1 MSRRRPAGENGAV
14 AIVVALSATMLFAI
28 AAIAVDLGNAFAAR
42 RDLQT
47 QADLAATSA
56 AGLLPK
62 GDATNQ
68 ANIVAEVANYLNR
81 NKAGVNQSSVTST
94 QLTDTQLSN
103 GEVTFPTDNQVRV
116 VTPSSR
122 VDFGVARAIGISSK
136 TLDASATAEKR
147 ALVPPTDD
155 VLPMWLPSSCAYGA
169 VGGDTGPGPTTPAAN
184 PTYDPGNSN
193 VDSKFHITAISV
205 NTAPFGTT
213 TGSIDVTLT
222 NEDSAAIGTP
232 AAPKQGAIVF
242 TFGAPTSW
250 TTATT
255 VYPVNL
261 AIPGKSG
268 STLGTQTVTIPG
280 VGSEVTNTVGKWEV
294 WGAYNATGGKVVPG
308 TTKFSADPNGANAA
322 EPLAFTVTGGG
333 GEVACNVSQRGNFG
347 QLDSPRAGYPQL
359 QKRYEYNLAL
369 GLDHKLAPFNMLDYP
384 AIATNP
390 ECFNDGSPT
399 GAKIDNVVRD
409 GNNCIYVQSGNDPG
423 GLTSGFLTGVDG
435 GPDGAK
441 PGRLFTAP
449 TSSRCTTNGRVAPA
463 KASDSKVAWANIN
476 RDTLSCF
483 LLPGKTLADIAS
495 DTAAA
500 DIVDRSILQSPRYFQ
515 VPVVHANDRADKK
528 YIAIKQ
534 YASVFLTDETPT
546 CNLTAPTYGG
556 PGCATAENGITMNG
570 GGNQVFAVQVFAFN
584 TFAIT
589 TPPNGADTEWFV
601 GGKPVIRLVD

>member
-1 MSRRRPAGENGAV
+1 MSRRRSPSESGAV

-68 ANIVAEVANYLNR
+68 AKIVAEVVNYLNR
-81 NKAGVNQSSVTST
+81 NKAGVNQSSVTSA
-94 QLTDTQLSN
+94 QLTDTQLAN
-103 GEVTFPTDNQVRV
+103 GEVTFPTDNQIRV
-116 VTPSSR
+116 ITPSSR
-122 VDFGVARAIGISSK
+122 VDFGVARAIGVSSK

-147 ALVPPTDD
+147 ALVPPADD

-205 NTAPFGTT
+205 NTAPYGTS

-222 NEDSAAIGTP
+222 NDDTVAIGT
-232 AAPKQGAIVF
+232 AASPRRGAIVF

-250 TTATT
+250 VTATT

-261 AIPGKSG
+261 AIPRRVG

-294 WGAYNATGGKVVPG
+294 WGTYNTVADKVVPG
-308 TTKFSADPNGANAA
+308 TTKFSADPNGSNPA
-322 EPLAFTVTGGG
+322 EPLAFEVTGGG
-333 GEVACNVSQRGNFG
+333 GEVACSVSERGNFG
-347 QLDSPRAGYPQL
+347 QLDSPRTGYPL
-359 QKRYEYNLAL
+359 PERYAVQPRL
-369 GLDHKLAPFNMLDYP
+369 G
-384 AIATNP
+384 P
-390 ECFNDGSPT
+390 EPQARSVQRPRTTPPSRPTPSASTTAAPT
-399 GAKIDNVVRD
+399 GAQIDNLERD

-423 GLTSGFLTGVDG
+423 GLTKGLLTGVDAG
-435 GPDGAK
+435 SGRRSR

-449 TSSRCTTNGRVAPA
+449 TSPRCSANGRVAPA
-463 KASDSKVAWANIN
+463 RPPTRTS
-476 RDTLSCF
+476 
-483 LLPGKTLADIAS
+483 PGRPS
-495 DTAAA
+495 TA
-500 DIVDRSILQSPRYFQ
+500 
-515 VPVVHANDRADKK
+515 
-528 YIAIKQ
+528 
-534 YASVFLTDETPT
+534 TP
-546 CNLTAPTYGG
+546 
-556 PGCATAENGITMNG
+556 
-570 GGNQVFAVQVFAFN
+570 
-584 TFAIT
+584 
-589 TPPNGADTEWFV
+589 
-601 GGKPVIRLVD
+601 